1 MQKRTTNRARP
12 WVPGLIAAGLI
23 AGSASGVQ
31 AEQVRSLGKKSQPQG
46 QSQRMASGRRGAE
59 AEILRRLQE
68 LEAQVAQ
75 FKAETA
81 RLQAELLRKEQK
93 PGGTQPGAEARQAPP
108 AAKGAGD
115 DEWAEPEVAKKPEG
129 RDEEARRRLLALETQ
144 ARKSQAEAAKQQEE
158 QKDKVKFDFSGK
170 YKGQVN
176 SRRRFD
182 LGNSRQNWEFDNATY
197 FDQRYSLQVDA
208 TYEALLA
215 RLVLDKGNLTF
226 DWKED
231 SEGTLERWGQFQT
244 LNSQLVRELFVQYTG
259 PFMVRAGRQ
268 NWDVGN
274 KIVLEGPMDAVRL
287 QYPFGQLPWGQTT
300 LSGGYMS
307 VAGGWRDYTDF
318 RAAGGPPAGPRDALL
333 NAKNK
338 LDAYYLD
345 LDIRPSR
352 SLRVKPYL
360 LKVVD
365 RGGAGDADLNLDKDF
380 DAATMPRDGGFQP
393 LWTGVAASADFQN
406 WKFEAE
412 AILLSGDYTADRKL
426 KANALLLKA
435 TRDLGRV
442 GSLANLSAG
451 LEFGRGSGNGTDS
464 TASGTMQNFNG
475 LFLCKERHKFGN
487 IYSEDIRAGYNF
499 WDSNLSNITYVRLDT
514 TLEPR
519 KGLKI
524 TPSLT
529 KLWTTKAVFEGRGPI
544 LDWSRG
550 TATSTSTTRD
560 VGWEADLNVT
570 YPLYKRLDGFAS
582 IGYFRPGAVYAL
594 PDGSDPKP
602 AYELVFGGEV
612 KF

>member
-1 MQKRTTNRARP
+1 MKKRTTNRVRS

-23 AGSASGVQ
+23 AGSASGAP
-31 AEQVRSLGKKSQPQG
+31 AEQVKSPGKKAQPQG
-46 QSQRMASGRRGAE
+46 QSQRTASGKPGAE

-81 RLQAELLRKEQK
+81 RLQAELLR
-93 PGGTQPGAEARQAPP
+93 RD
-108 AAKGAGD
+108 AKGAPAIAPTPTIGKAAVGGG
-115 DEWAEPEVAKKPEG
+115 EWDEPEVDKKAEG

-144 ARKSQAEAAKQQEE
+144 ARKSQAETAKQEE
-158 QKDKVKFDFSGK
+158 AQKDKVRFDFSGK

-176 SRRRFD
+176 SRHNFN
-182 LGNSRQNWEFDNATY
+182 LNNSLQEWVYDNTTF

-208 TYEALLA
+208 TYEALLT

-226 DWKED
+226 DWKEG

-244 LNSQLVRELFVQYTG
+244 LNSPLVRELFVQYTG
-259 PFMVRAGRQ
+259 PFMIRAGRQ

-274 KIVLEGPMDAVRL
+274 KIVLEGPMDAIRL
-287 QYPFGQLPWGQTT
+287 QYPLGHLPWGQTT
-300 LSGGYMS
+300 LSGGYMA
-307 VAGGWRDYTDF
+307 VAGGWSSYTNF
-318 RAAGGPPAGPRDALL
+318 NATGGPLGGDRSALL
-333 NAKNK
+333 NARNK

-345 LDIRPSR
+345 LDVRPSR

-393 LWTGVAASADFQN
+393 LWTGIAASADFQN

-475 LFLCKERHKFGN
+475 LFLCKERNKFGN

-514 TLEPR
+514 ILEPR

-550 TATSTSTTRD
+550 AATSTGTTRD

-570 YPLYKRLDGFAS
+570 YPLYTHVDGFAS

-594 PDGSDPKP
+594 PSGSAPKP
-602 AYELVFGGEV
+602 AYELVLGGEV